1 MRPPDE
7 VPVRPVAAKS
17 GKNRRD
23 GMPQTPF
30 WHLLPDAKTAVAGL
44 HTANLGTKSDLP

>member
-7 VPVRPVAAKS
+7 APVRPVAAKS

-30 WHLLPDAKTAVAGL
+30 WHRPGEKTAVAGL
-44 HTANLGTKSDLP
+44 HTANLGT